1 MKKFSKITVG
11 VFIVLF
17 ISIFEINIVKA
28 DTLTGLGNDSKDAS
42 IMAIYDPDIYSIDIE
57 WGSMRYTY
65 YKEGTNNYQWHP
77 YTDGGYK
84 SSNYV
89 EVTNNSTNAITAALS
104 WESSITGVSA
114 SFHHV
119 DRTLGNGTCTSAEG
133 LIASTPEVWSDNG
146 TLGVNR
152 TSSNPEEL
160 IYTDNTCQTYVT
172 AGTVY
177 DSSVTYYR
185 VSPTYSQIVNS
196 ASATIPVPVLSQ
208 NANFTVVGA
217 YNQQQNMSLPTTTN
231 FGIDLSGGSVNDVK
245 TAYNTTAKKIGTVT
259 LTITDAE

>member
-1 MKKFSKITVG
+1 MKKFNKTIVG

-17 ISIFEINIVKA
+17 ISIFAINIVKA

-42 IMAIYDPDIYSIDIE
+42 IASVYDPDVYSIDIE
-57 WGSMRYTY
+57 WGSMKYTY
-65 YKEGTNNYQWHP
+65 YKEGTNNYQWHA
-77 YTDGGYK
+77 YTDNYK
-84 SSNYV
+84 GSNYV
-89 EVTNNSTNAITAALS
+89 EVTNNSTNAISAALS

-114 SFHHV
+114 SFSHV
-119 DRTLGNGTCTSAEG
+119 NRTLGNGTCASAEG
-133 LIASTPEVWSDNG
+133 LIATTPEVWSDNG
-146 TLGVNR
+146 TLGVYR
-152 TSSNPEEL
+152 ASSNPEEI

-172 AGTVY
+172 AGATY

-208 NANFTVVGA
+208 NAEFTVVGA

-231 FGIDLSGGSVNDVK
+231 FEINLSGGSVNDVK